1 MSTANLVVLRG
12 RVSSPPRAVDL
23 PSGTSLCQLEVTT
36 RVGAQSLSVP
46 VAWPDPTATIAAG
59 DEIVVVGHVR
69 RRWFRAGGATVSRT
83 EVVATDVVPATRRR
97 AIARAL
103 DRAAASIVEPNEDG
117 VSRRA
122 VARRARS
129 GASA

>member
-12 RVSSPPRAVDL
+12 RVSSTPRSVEL

-36 RVGAQSLSVP
+36 RVGSDALCVP
-46 VAWPDPTATIAAG
+46 VAWLAPTETISAG

-69 RRWFRAGGATVSRT
+69 RRWFRAGGATSSRT
-83 EVVATDVVPATRRR
+83 EVVATEVVPAARRR
-97 AIARAL
+97 SVARVL
-103 DRAAASIVEPNEDG
+103 ERAAASILAPTDVAI
-117 VSRRA
+117 SRRGG
-122 VARRARS
+122 ARRARS